1 MFSSGR
7 ETGELAALIAAAVLS
22 VVLIRVSSGA
32 APTKKDV
39 LDQDGTNR
47 EIPVDRA
54 RARQ

>member
-7 ETGELAALIAAAVLS
+7 ETGELATLIAAAVLP
-22 VVLIRVSSGA
+22 VLLTRVA
-32 APTKKDV
+32 ATLRPPKKDV